1 MTTGGVGGVNYVGGA
16 GGVGGS
22 GGYVSGSGG
31 VAGWGSYIGGSSGS
45 GGVGSN
51 PPAICPGSS
60 PAIGDSCS
68 GYESFIG
75 LTCHYTTSS
84 CDALV
89 AVCMGLSWKVSCQDQ
104 GGSAGAGGDDTGGL
118 AGAAGTP

>member
-1 MTTGGVGGVNYVGGA
+1 MTTGGVGGVNYIGGA

-22 GGYVSGSGG
+22 GG
-31 VAGWGSYIGGSSGS
+31 YIGGSSGS

-68 GYESFIG
+68 GYESLIG

-84 CDALV
+84 CDTLV
-89 AVCMGLSWKVSCQDQ
+89 TVCTGMSWKVSCQDQ
-104 GGSAGAGGDDTGGL
+104 SGSAGAGGDDTGGL
-118 AGAAGTP
+118 AGAGGAP